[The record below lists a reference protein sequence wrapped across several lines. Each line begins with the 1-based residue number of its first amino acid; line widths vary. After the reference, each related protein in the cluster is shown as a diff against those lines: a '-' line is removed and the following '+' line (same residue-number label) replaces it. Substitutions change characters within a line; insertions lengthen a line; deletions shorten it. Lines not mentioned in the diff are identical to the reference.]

1 MDIVLLLITLISIFV
16 ILHAAWMLHRKLRS
30 KSTAFFIGSILFSM
44 VLLPIGAIFKNFMLP
59 KWEAQAPDISY
70 AYAYMFLDIIFPTVL
85 WIVFVVSFWFS
96 VKNIQHTHT

>member
-1 MDIVLLLITLISIFV
+1 
-16 ILHAAWMLHRKLRS
+16 
-30 KSTAFFIGSILFSM
+30 M

-70 AYAYMFLDIIFPTVL
+70 AYAYMFLDIFFPTVL

-96 VKNIQHTHT
+96 VKIFNIRIHDHAYRKFYGS